1 MEEFERS
8 KYVFSSMPAIVEV
21 SERAI
26 KLREKQI
33 SLMLKEL
40 FLYKVI
46 LKDLIAHKPKN
57 MDRNLNLNIA
67 YYVLRN
73 TELFERFQKKR
84 QLPFSKIVEGTRV
97 SKIYLEKWQDYIVA
111 YIIILSNPNY
121 KLIQDY
127 LRIEYKS
134 DNNEIALNNK
144 SKVDLY
150 KGIVLKENK
159 KSCIIVN
166 SKGEFVKI
174 KKSGISNVGNE
185 LEGLEKAGLK
195 HIKLKFA
202 MVIVFL
208 IIIAF
213 AGYRQYTKVVRT
225 IVIESSSE
233 IKIQTNMFDNV
244 VYAYADTEKG
254 KELIN
259 SISPIDKDIDDVLE
273 KSIEYTYEN
282 KMIPT
287 EGLLITVTE
296 EPIKYGTLKL
306 TGEYIV
312 EKNIKV
318 LINNAGKQ
326 HKLYESTIKQEEDA
340 YEENGE

>member
-8 KYVFSSMPAIVEV
+8 KYVFSEMPAMVDI

-26 KLREKQI
+26 KSREKQI

-46 LKDLIAHKPKN
+46 IKDLIGHKPNKIDKN
-57 MDRNLNLNIA
+57 LILNIA

-73 TELFERFQKKR
+73 TEIFDKFQKKR
-84 QLPFSKIVEGTRV
+84 QLPFNRITDKAQISKA
-97 SKIYLEKWQDYIVA
+97 YLEKWEDYIVA

-121 KLIQDY
+121 KSIQDY
-127 LRIEYKS
+127 LRIEFREEH
-134 DNNEIALNNK
+134 NERSLSLVNTDALF
-144 SKVDLY
+144 
-150 KGIVLKENK
+150 KGIVIKENK
-159 KSCIIVN
+159 SSSIILT
-166 SKGEFVKI
+166 SKGEFIKV
-174 KKSGISNVGNE
+174 KKSQDTRVGKE
-185 LEGLEKAGLK
+185 VEGLEKKGFK
-195 HIKLKFA
+195 HIKIKLA
-202 MVIVFL
+202 LVLVLL

-213 AGYRQYTKVVRT
+213 AGYRQYTKSVRT
-225 IVIESSSE
+225 IIIESSSE

-244 VYAYADTEKG
+244 VYAYSDTEKG
-254 KELIN
+254 KDLIN
-259 SISPIDKDIDDVLE
+259 YISPIDKNIDEVIE
-273 KSIEYTYEN
+273 KSIEYAYDN
-282 KMIPT
+282 KMISN

-318 LINNAGKQ
+318 LINNARKQ
-326 HKLYESTIKQEEDA
+326 HKLYESTIKQEEEVN
-340 YEENGE
+340 EESGE

>member
-1 MEEFERS
+1 MEEFERG
-8 KYVFSSMPAIVEV
+8 KYVFSSMPAMVDV
-21 SERAI
+21 SERAV
-26 KLREKQI
+26 KSREKQI

-46 LKDLIAHKPKN
+46 LKDLIGHKPNN

-73 TELFERFQKKR
+73 TEIFERFQKKR

-144 SKVDLY
+144 CKVNLY

-174 KKSGISNVGNE
+174 KKSSIANVGNE
-185 LEGLEKAGLK
+185 LEGVEKAGLK

-202 MVIVFL
+202 MVIVLL

-254 KELIN
+254 KDLIN
-259 SISPIDKDIDDVLE
+259 AVSPIDKDIDDVLE

-282 KMIPT
+282 KMIPG

-340 YEENGE
+340 NEESGE